1 MRLGVTGLS
10 RAGKTVFITALLHG
24 LLRGG
29 RFPVFE
35 PLASGRIAG
44 ARLSPQPDDAV
55 PRFDYERHVRSVVI
69 EREWPQSTRQI
80 SELRVVIDYQ
90 SASGAMRTLT
100 LDIVDYPGEWLLD
113 LPLLDKS
120 YEQWSAETLAHLRRT
135 TRHPLP
141 KPFLEQLATDRSAR
155 ARRRERRD
163 RSGAAVHRLSSS
175 LPQGAPDAEHGG
187 AGPLPDAGRSRRL
200 AGADVCA
207 ARAAGRWRA
216 AVRFD
221 AGR

>member
-1 MRLGVTGLS
+1 MTPIVSDIIEQARLAARAFAEFGGHLIHPTVRLGVTGLS

-55 PRFDYERHVRSVVI
+55 PRFDYERHVRSLVT

-90 SASGAMRTLT
+90 SAGGAMRTLT

-113 LPLLDKS
+113 LPLLGQELRAMVGGDAGA
-120 YEQWSAETLAHLRRT
+120 SAAHRRG
-135 TRHPLP
+135 RRC
-141 KPFLEQLATDRSAR
+141 RSAFLDR
-155 ARRRERRD
+155 VAAIDPLGARRRIRGD
-163 RSGAAVHRLSSS
+163 RGRAAVHRPSAG
-175 LPQGAPDAEHGG
+175 LPQRAPDAQH
-187 AGPLPDAGRSRRL
+187 DRR
-200 AGADVCA
+200 
-207 ARAAGRWRA
+207 RAAS
-216 AVRFD
+216 
-221 AGR
+221 